1 MRGGYEL
8 EQVFLYLRGAM
19 TEVLLVTVAPSG
31 ALRRETFKYH
41 TRDLLEASR
50 RAAKHLAQRGDVD
63 DVTDMR
69 LRIEKND
76 SLQDD
81 PKLKHYFQ
89 DIFWEHY

>member
-31 ALRRETFKYH
+31 ALRREKFKYP

-50 RAAKHLAQRGDVD
+50 RAAKSLAQRGDVD
-63 DVTDMR
+63 EVAGMR
-69 LRIEKND
+69 LRIEKD
-76 SLQDD
+76 KTLHDD
-81 PKLKHYFQ
+81 AKLKQYFQ
-89 DIFWEHY
+89 DIFWEYY